1 MSNKYVYSFVML
13 LLIGVLLFGG
23 TKLYLQSNGEKN
35 RQEAQITVVTSFYP
49 VYIAVEN
56 IIGQEE
62 GVTLCNLSEPQTG
75 CLHDFQLTPED
86 MKLLDS
92 ADVFVINGGGAESF
106 LADVMKRYP
115 ELTVIDA
122 TKELA
127 EEEEE
132 EDILMHAWMN
142 TGLYEQEIKAILQ
155 GLCEICPDKQEAFS
169 DNAAVYLKKVED
181 LSAQMKELSE
191 QLDQRSVILFSEA
204 YEGLAKQLGLQV
216 VYLLDLD
223 EERQLSSGEVAEVMA
238 AIENQ
243 PDSFVIAE
251 ELYGSD
257 MGELVNKQTGIP
269 VLYLNTITRGTYE
282 KDSYLVAMQNNIDVL
297 KELVDH
303 ETD

>member
-23 TKLYLQSNGEKN
+23 TKLYLQNSEEQTP
-35 RQEAQITVVTSFYP
+35 QETQVTVVTSFYP
-49 VYIAVEN
+49 VYIAAEN
-56 IIGQEE
+56 IIGEEE
-62 GVTLCNLSEPQTG
+62 GVNLQNLSEPQTG

-86 MKLLDS
+86 MKLLDG
-92 ADVFVINGGGAESF
+92 ADVFIINGGGAESF

-115 ELTVIDA
+115 DLTVINA
-122 TKELA
+122 TEEL
-127 EEEEE
+127 ESEEE

-142 TGLYEQEIKAILQ
+142 TGLYEKEVKAILQ
-155 GLCEICPDKQEAFS
+155 GLCEICPDKQEAFTE
-169 DNAAVYLKKVED
+169 NAEAYLKKVED
-181 LSAQMKELSE
+181 LDAQMKELTL
-191 QLDQRSVILFSEA
+191 QLEGKTVILFSEA

-216 VYLLDLD
+216 IYLLDLD

-257 MGELVNKQTGIP
+257 MGELVNKQTVIP
-269 VLYLNTITRGTYE
+269 VLYLNTITRGEYE
-282 KDSYLVAMQNNIDVL
+282 KDSYLTAMQDNIDVL
-297 KELVDH
+297 KELADH
-303 ETD
+303 EID